1 MSALTDTY
9 ERYRAELAENT
20 RLRLGVWLVLLL
32 VVFYLVLVQADRVE
46 AAFDEYAIEA
56 GRLARIEATLTSGD
70 WQDWLVTE
78 RETSAALAAKLWRAD
93 TSGLAQANVQA
104 ALGEIMR
111 GLNLRNARIRPG
123 VSQAVPDAAG
133 VWRVQ
138 MQLSASY
145 RRGMELE
152 VLHRVATHPRKLVVD
167 RLDLNRNNDRLRLI
181 VSAYFLGVA
190 GEDA

>member
-1 MSALTDTY
+1 MQS
-9 ERYRAELAENT
+9 
-20 RLRLGVWLVLLL
+20 
-32 VVFYLVLVQADRVE
+32 DRVE
-46 AAFDEYAIEA
+46 AAFDDYAIEA

-70 WQDWLVTE
+70 WQDLLVAE
-78 RETSAALAAKLWRAD
+78 RETNTELAAKLWRAD

-104 ALGEIMR
+104 ALGEIMQ
-111 GLNLRNARIRPG
+111 GLSLRNARIRPG
-123 VSQAVPDAAG
+123 VSQAVPDADG

-138 MQLSASY
+138 MQLSAAY

-152 VLHRVATHPRKLVVD
+152 VLHRVATYPRKLVVD

-190 GEDA
+190 SEDA

>member
-20 RLRLGVWLVLLL
+20 RLRLGAWAILLI
-32 VVFYLVLVQADRVE
+32 VVFYVVLVQSDRVD
-46 AAFDEYAIEA
+46 AAFDDYAIEA
-56 GRLARIEATLTSGD
+56 GRLARVEATLTSGD
-70 WQDWLVTE
+70 WQDLVVAE
-78 RETSAALAAKLWRAD
+78 RETNTALAAKLWRAD
-93 TSGLAQANVQA
+93 TSGLAQATVQA
-104 ALGEIMR
+104 ALGEIMQ

-133 VWRVQ
+133 GWRVQ
-138 MQLSASY
+138 MQFSAAY

-152 VLHRVATHPRKLVVD
+152 VLHRVATYPRKLVVD

-190 GEDA
+190 SEDS